1 MISENLLKIISVIL
15 PGEILIYLVF
25 HLISRW
31 IDKTN
36 RDKITKASVL
46 KGLIERAFVL
56 ITLWFNLT
64 SALTLLGALKIA
76 TRIKDEDK
84 ISNDFFLLG
93 NLISV
98 LFGVLYF
105 VILRNLMDGLTHE

>member
-1 MISENLLKIISVIL
+1 MDIGIAIKILSIVL
-15 PGEILIYLVF
+15 PGEFLIHFVF
-25 HLISRW
+25 HFISRS
-31 IDKTN
+31 IGKTN
-36 RDKITKASVL
+36 RDKITRASVL

-56 ITLWFNLT
+56 ITLWFNLA

-84 ISNDFFLLG
+84 VSNDFFLLG

-105 VILRNLMDGLTHE
+105 VILKNLIG

>member
-1 MISENLLKIISVIL
+1 MDLIQIAKIVLVIL
-15 PGEILIYLVF
+15 PGELIVHILF
-25 HLISRW
+25 HFISRF
-31 IDKTN
+31 IGKTN
-36 RDKITKASVL
+36 RDKITRSSII

-56 ITLWFNLT
+56 TTLWFGLS

-76 TRIKDEDK
+76 TRIKDNEDK
-84 ISNDFFLLG
+84 VSNDFFLLG

-105 VILRNLMDGLTHE
+105 VVIRNLMG

>member
-1 MISENLLKIISVIL
+1 MAFLIFQISMLIVLGEAFILLL
-15 PGEILIYLVF
+15 FY
-25 HLISRW
+25 LISRF
-31 IDKTN
+31 IGKTN
-36 RDKITKASVL
+36 RDKITRASIL
-46 KGLIERAFVL
+46 KGFVERAFVL
-56 ITLWFNLT
+56 TILWFNLA

-84 ISNDFFLLG
+84 VSNDFFLLG

-105 VILRNLMDGLTHE
+105 VILKNLIG

>member
-1 MISENLLKIISVIL
+1 MDLKSVLTIL
-15 PGEILIYLVF
+15 IVVVPGEILIHFVF
-25 HLISRW
+25 HFISKS
-31 IDKTN
+31 IGKTN
-36 RDKITKASVL
+36 RDKITRASIL

-56 ITLWFNLT
+56 ITLWFNLA

-84 ISNDFFLLG
+84 VSNDFFLLG

-105 VILRNLMDGLTHE
+105 VILKNLIG